1 MLVFRQNGN
10 FSKTNNYLQRLLEIT
25 NMSILDKYGK
35 KGVEALTAATPVDT
49 GETANSWSYKIIHK
63 KGIATLEFDNSNV
76 QDGVSIAIIL
86 QYGHGTRSGTWVEG
100 IDYINPALQPIF
112 KEISDELWK
121 EVTR

>member
-10 FSKTNNYLQRLLEIT
+10 FSKTNNYFQRLLEIT

-63 KGIATLEFDNSNV
+63 KGISTLEFDNSNV